1 MILRE
6 LFYFNRETADM
17 QHDDRYISDNDTSEL
32 DLDDTRKTR
41 LTLGQINEL
50 RKASELHIKEQQA
63 ELEFIS
69 RMYATPAE
77 AAQ

>member
-17 QHDDRYISDNDTSEL
+17 GQDDRFIQQRDTDEIS
-32 DLDDTRKTR
+32 LDDTRKTR
-41 LTLGQINEL
+41 LTLRQINEL
-50 RKASELHIKEQQA
+50 RKASELHIKETEA

-69 RMYATPAE
+69 RMYATPE
-77 AAQ
+77 VTE